1 MIVRGTARE
10 ELRSAI
16 AALPSDM
23 AAKWPR
29 TLTAPLDPGHG
40 IVDGSAG
47 PVFAEADPAS
57 FQTHLTPPRFAK
69 TPSAFPGN
77 GPNALSR
84 LSRTFS
90 TKIHAQLD
98 NLLKAHSEAR

>member
-40 IVDGSAG
+40 IVDGAG
-47 PVFAEADPAS
+47 PVFAEADLAS

-69 TPSAFPGN
+69 TPSAFPGHRAERFVEIVPYLFN
-77 GPNALSR
+77 EN
-84 LSRTFS
+84 SRTTGQPTES
-90 TKIHAQLD
+90 SQ
-98 NLLKAHSEAR
+98 RG